1 MGLITGLSDLL
12 LTVIGTVLLFPP
24 IHDSLVWIQVFVGNI
39 GKPQADKF
47 AIFAEKMPSYLP
59 HDPKML
65 SGLMI
70 FMCATS
76 FAFNLTS
83 FLRAGLIL
91 KVINLALIVAAA
103 SLLCLH
109 IYRLI

>member
-1 MGLITGLSDLL
+1 MGLITGISDLF

-59 HDPKML
+59 HDPRML

-70 FMCATS
+70 LLCAIS

-91 KVINLALIVAAA
+91 KIINLALIIAAA
-103 SLLCLH
+103 ALLCLH